1 MSSHHG
7 LSNAAEELHAFL
19 LHRHFRDGLLSGPD
33 YGVRF
38 NFRAWR
44 FLKSA
49 FDFIPW
55 RDDYVFMQTQG
66 YWILANW
73 LLYERTAEPGYRK
86 IALATTEA
94 VLRLQAREGFWAY
107 PLPERKHLVATVE
120 GSWGAL
126 GLLASHARAPRAEFL
141 DGAVRWY
148 DFLVSRIG
156 FQTHDRGKAIN
167 YFDKPRGKVPNNSM
181 LALWLFLR
189 LWSETGQERFLEHV
203 NGLFEFL
210 AAVQRPA
217 GEFPYVVESPYERER
232 EHYLCF
238 QYNSFQFLEL
248 AWSAGLAPGKPAG
261 ALLPGLAKFLE
272 GGVTTSGA
280 SALDCST
287 AGRAWPEVDYYTAV
301 LAAALG
307 EAEKLGLADRSL
319 SARCYARLLERQ
331 RPDGSF
337 WFSTGDHR
345 FLSDHRSYPRAQ
357 AMTLF
362 HLLCGCEGT
371 VDGRL

>member
-1 MSSHHG
+1 MGMSSHNG
-7 LSNAAEELHAFL
+7 LSNAAAELHAFL
-19 LHRHFRDGLLSGPD
+19 LRRHFREGLLLGPD

-49 FDFIPW
+49 LNFIPW
-55 RDDYVFMQTQG
+55 RDDCVFMQAQG
-66 YWILANW
+66 YWILVNW
-73 LLYERTAEPGYRK
+73 HLYERTAKPRYRE

-94 VLRLQAREGFWAY
+94 ILRLQIREGFWAY
-107 PLPERKHLVATVE
+107 PLPERKHLIATVE
-120 GSWGAL
+120 GCWGAL
-126 GLLASHARAPRAEFL
+126 GLLASHARAPRDEFL
-141 DGAVRWY
+141 KGAIRWY
-148 DFLVSRIG
+148 DFLVDRIG
-156 FQTHDRGKAIN
+156 FQTHNRGKAIN

-181 LALWLFLR
+181 LAVWLFLR
-189 LWSETGQERFLEHV
+189 LLNETGQERFLEHV
-203 NGLFEFL
+203 AGLFEFL
-210 AAVQRPA
+210 AAVQRPS

-248 AWSAGLAPGKPAG
+248 AWSAALEPGKPAR

-272 GGVTTSGA
+272 RGATASGA

-307 EAEKLGLADRSL
+307 EAAKLGLADRKL

-337 WFSTGDHR
+337 WYSTGDYR
-345 FLSDHRSYPRAQ
+345 FLNDHRSYPRAQ
-357 AMTLF
+357 VMTLF
-362 HLLCGCEGT
+362 HLLCGCEGQ
-371 VDGRL
+371 